1 MGVGIMNEDFK
12 RTLGERKI
20 DNLNKMGRALWERE
34 ARVAGV
40 AVANRNMAES
50 WSKVLEVRDQAAG
63 VKPQLAHSLE

>member
-1 MGVGIMNEDFK
+1 MNEDFK

-63 VKPQLAHSLE
+63 VKPQLEHSLE